1 MITPEEKTKKPRS
14 KKANFIL
21 CILSSVFLSLGA
33 GSLMVLGNFNVYIV
47 SYIHEAPSQ
56 NYVNLQYGNLMVP
69 ILTFAMT
76 CFSPISGPI
85 EKKCGPKFTIILG
98 QIIIGIFLILFYF
111 QQNIWFAYVIC
122 FGIGFGYSIMA
133 MVPVKNACFYYPKY
147 KGIIATSFMSF
158 GTIFSSVFN
167 LVGEKIIVN
176 PKGKKIIDGFYPVEV
191 SKNIKTLFIYIG
203 IISTIGTLFG
213 IICFI
218 QYNQSFEEDENNITS
233 SNDHNIEFLKRDEN
247 YNLGI
252 KKILKNY
259 RIWLIAIFGCLS
271 AFYCGFALN
280 TFRTFISLT
289 QTTEEDTQFIQ
300 YLGSIILICLCISG
314 PIWGFL
320 SDKLRFRITI
330 ITILFLGILD
340 SVGLSIFLNHKI
352 MYRILICACTIIL
365 SGIMSVL
372 NPHIMEVFGIKYSL
386 ELTGIAGL
394 FSGIANLCGAIISF
408 VFGIIWSKAE
418 EIIEPYRIVFIVG
431 ASFSIIAFILQW
443 FEPSKKFEFNI
454 GEVVEQKTDN
464 KNNKEDEI
472 LRPSNVTIDS
482 NY

>member
-1 MITPEEKTKKPRS
+1 MITEEKTKTPRS

-21 CILSSVFLSLGA
+21 CILSSVFLSLGF

-56 NYVNLQYGNLMVP
+56 KYVNLQYGNLMVP

-85 EKKCGPKFTIILG
+85 EKKFGPKFTIILG
-98 QIIIGIFLILFYF
+98 QIIIAIFLILFYF

-133 MVPVKNACFYYPKY
+133 MIPIKNACFYYPKY

-158 GTIFSSVFN
+158 GTIFSSIFN

-176 PKGKKIIDGFYPVEV
+176 PKGKEIIDGFYPEDV
-191 SKNIKTLFIYIG
+191 SKNIKTLIIYIG
-203 IISTIGTLFG
+203 IISAIGTLFG
-213 IICFI
+213 IICFME
-218 QYNQSFEEDENNITS
+218 YNSNLEEDENNIIS
-233 SNDHNIEFLKRDEN
+233 SNDNNIEFLKKDEN

-259 RIWLIAIFGCLS
+259 RIWLIAIFGCLG

-289 QTTEEDTQFIQ
+289 QNTEEDMEFIQ

-330 ITILFLGILD
+330 VTISFLGILD
-340 SVGLSIFLNHKI
+340 SVGLAIFLNHKI
-352 MYRILICACTIIL
+352 MYRILICACTVIM

-394 FSGIANLCGAIISF
+394 FSGIANLGGAITSF
-408 VFGIIWSKAE
+408 VFGIIWDKAE

-443 FEPSKKFEFNI
+443 FEPSEKFEFNI
-454 GEVVEQKTDN
+454 EEVVEQKTDD
-464 KNNKEDEI
+464 NNKEDEI
-472 LRPSNVTIDS
+472 LRPSTATTDS